1 MKKTKGKNSKK
12 ITDFFQAEQKAQNK
26 EDIKE
31 KNDLDLFED
40 GDLDL
45 FFIDQEKNDNT
56 IKNKKKKIEE
66 INKINNS
73 SIIPSF
79 FINLKYQSPLNKNR
93 KLILLDLTDNK
104 TLELTQLNIEPNNF
118 INPEEYNPEF
128 PFQYSKLINI
138 NNITYITGGKLNDE
152 ISKLNYNNEL
162 GEKNCY
168 KLIYNQK
175 QNEIKIDT
183 IPFTNFEHH
192 SHSLLYSQKF
202 NSIILCSGHKQRNC
216 EYLNLN
222 PDLNKEENKW
232 KRLHPLKKVR
242 ENAIALLFNEKYIFL
257 IGGKNEEGI
266 INEDYEV
273 IDFEIF
279 LSNQIQNYW
288 KTFSFNNKIIL
299 ERLGTGI
306 LYCKN
311 NVYIFGGF
319 KENNEKLYSWKID
332 FEKDEEDNSVVF
344 NKEKFD
350 KLYKIKSVDTYD
362 KINNFFKNEKN
373 VNSLCYCSQ
382 QNFLNFNG
390 FLFNISLGGRLTII
404 PENIL

>member
-12 ITDFFQAEQKAQNK
+12 ITDFFQAEQKEQKN
-26 EDIKE
+26 EDSNE
-31 KNDLDLFED
+31 KNDMDLLED

-45 FFIDQEKNDNT
+45 FYIDQEKNEKNENAL
-56 IKNKKKKIEE
+56 KNKKKKIEE
-66 INKINNS
+66 INNCNN
-73 SIIPSF
+73 IPSF
-79 FINLKYQSPLNKNR
+79 FINLKYQSRLNENR

-104 TLELTQLNIEPNNF
+104 TLKLTQLNIKPNNF
-118 INPEEYNPEF
+118 INPNQYNPDF

-152 ISKLNYNNEL
+152 LSKLNYNNEL

-168 KLIYNQK
+168 KLNYNRE
-175 QNEIKIDT
+175 QNEIIIDE

-192 SHSLLYSQKF
+192 SHSLLYSEKF

-222 PDLNKEENKW
+222 QDLNNGENKW
-232 KRLHPLKKVR
+232 KRFHPLKKVR

-266 INEDYEV
+266 INEDYDV

-279 LSNQIQNYW
+279 LSNKIQNYW
-288 KTFSFNNKIIL
+288 KTFPFNNKIIL

-319 KENNEKLYSWKID
+319 NKNNEKLYSWKIN
-332 FEKDEEDNSVVF
+332 FEKDEEDNPVVF
-344 NKEKFD
+344 NREKYD
-350 KLYKIKSVDTYD
+350 KLYKIKSVDTCD
-362 KINNFFKNEKN
+362 KINNYFKNEKN

-390 FLFNISLGGRLTII
+390 FLFNISLGGGLTII

>member
-12 ITDFFQAEQKAQNK
+12 ITDFFQAEQKSQNK
-26 EDIKE
+26 EDTNE
-31 KNDLDLFED
+31 KNNLDLFED

-73 SIIPSF
+73 STIPSF

-152 ISKLNYNNEL
+152 LSKLNYNNEL

-222 PDLNKEENKW
+222 QDLSKE
-232 KRLHPLKKVR
+232 
-242 ENAIALLFNEKYIFL
+242 
-257 IGGKNEEGI
+257 
-266 INEDYEV
+266 
-273 IDFEIF
+273 
-279 LSNQIQNYW
+279 
-288 KTFSFNNKIIL
+288 
-299 ERLGTGI
+299 
-306 LYCKN
+306 
-311 NVYIFGGF
+311 
-319 KENNEKLYSWKID
+319 
-332 FEKDEEDNSVVF
+332 
-344 NKEKFD
+344 
-350 KLYKIKSVDTYD
+350 
-362 KINNFFKNEKN
+362 
-373 VNSLCYCSQ
+373 
-382 QNFLNFNG
+382 
-390 FLFNISLGGRLTII
+390 
-404 PENIL
+404 